1 MMKIVA
7 STLLSA
13 CVALSAGAV
22 APPPH
27 AEVARFARYVVHDST
42 WTAMATV
49 AAREPIMDYPFA
61 NIFSMS
67 DGPLESSSGVPYMY
81 LMPLEL
87 SAIDLS
93 HNERASLTM
102 TMAQSDY
109 CKENN
114 YDEQDPRCAHLI
126 LTGTVVKIEEDTEEG
141 QLAREALFSRHP
153 AMEFWPEDHG
163 WFFCK
168 LDIENILLLNYFG
181 GAINVPVDDYFAAQI

>member
-1 MMKIVA
+1 M
-7 STLLSA
+7 
-13 CVALSAGAV
+13 
-22 APPPH
+22 
-27 AEVARFARYVVHDST
+27 VHDSS
-42 WTAMATV
+42 WTAMATL

-67 DGPLESSSGVPYMY
+67 DGPLDKSSGVPYMY

-93 HNERASLTM
+93 HNEKASLTM
-102 TMAQSDY
+102 TMAQVRLASVSVSELFLTLPPQGDY
-109 CKENN
+109 CQENN

-126 LTGTVVKIEEDTEEG
+126 LTGTVVKIEADSQEG

-153 AMEFWPEDHG
+153 DMEFWPEDHG

-181 GAINVPVDDYFAAQI
+181 GAITVPVDDYFAAQI

>member
-1 MMKIVA
+1 MGG
-7 STLLSA
+7 LLSV
-13 CVALSAGAV
+13 CVALAAGADD
-22 APPPH
+22 PPPH
-27 AEVARFARYVVHDST
+27 GEVASFARYVVHDSS

-67 DGPLESSSGVPYMY
+67 DGPLDNSSGVPYMY

-93 HNERASLTM
+93 HNEKASLTM
-102 TMAQSDY
+102 TM
-109 CKENN
+109 
-114 YDEQDPRCAHLI
+114 
-126 LTGTVVKIEEDTEEG
+126 VKIEADSQEG

-153 AMEFWPEDHG
+153 DMEFWPEDHG

-181 GAINVPVDDYFAAQI
+181 GAITVPVDDY